1 MGSCRGPAAYSNTY
15 GFRPTPGLIASSR
28 VGHNSKLPLLTTPGC
43 FSKNPEDN
51 INTVTK
57 IAVAFVAPKK
67 KPKPL
72 SKKLNPM
79 ALRSLESIE
88 PANLTRENKIIKTTI
103 NEAIDLT

>member
-1 MGSCRGPAAYSNTY
+1 MVHSLDKDS
-15 GFRPTPGLIASSR
+15 F
-28 VGHNSKLPLLTTPGC
+28 HQLL